1 MTGMSAFKTIGPAS
15 AGALLTW
22 SEKHINE
29 YFLSGTHVVFLAM
42 NVVEGL
48 GVMLMFKPF
57 LSVKKE
63 TPSEQLH

>member
-1 MTGMSAFKTIGPAS
+1 MGQWISIPIETCV
-15 AGALLTW
+15 LLHLTA
-22 SEKHINE
+22 
-29 YFLSGTHVVFLAM
+29 GTHVVFLAM

-48 GVMLMFKPF
+48 GVLLMFKPF